1 MSDYSFM
8 QSGFN
13 NVHETDDT
21 GENII
26 ALISLF
32 LENAIKTSATYTE
45 HSKRNGITKE
55 DIKRCMMLEIFLFTK
70 RDNTLSQLENIKNE
84 IKNETSDEDDDFNLD
99 DITIPEDELNPFHL
113 STCECGLCKC
123 LNNIYDRWENW
134 APSSPMEQ
142 IFKKHI
148 EAM

>member
-8 QSGFN
+8 KSGFD
-13 NVHETDDT
+13 NVQQNDDT
-21 GENII
+21 NENII

-32 LENAIKTSATYTE
+32 LENAIKTSATYTQ

-70 RDNTLSQLENIKNE
+70 RDDTLSQLENIKNE
-84 IKNETSDEDDDFNLD
+84 IKNETFESDDDFDID
-99 DITIPEDELNPFHL
+99 DITIPEEELIPFHL
-113 STCECGLCKC
+113 SSCHCGLCKC
-123 LNNIYDRWENW
+123 LNNIYERWEKW
-134 APSSPMEQ
+134 TPSSPMEQ

-148 EAM
+148 DTM